1 MYEKARSQQA
11 DGASAGANGDG
22 STASADDEEDVVDA
36 EVVEE
41 GR

>member
-11 DGASAGANGDG
+11 DSAASENGDSPEG
-22 STASADDEEDVVDA
+22 SADDDEDVVDA

>member
-1 MYEKARSQQA
+1 MYEKARSQQ
-11 DGASAGANGDG
+11 GEQASSANGG
-22 STASADDEEDVVDA
+22 EPGASADDEEDVVDA